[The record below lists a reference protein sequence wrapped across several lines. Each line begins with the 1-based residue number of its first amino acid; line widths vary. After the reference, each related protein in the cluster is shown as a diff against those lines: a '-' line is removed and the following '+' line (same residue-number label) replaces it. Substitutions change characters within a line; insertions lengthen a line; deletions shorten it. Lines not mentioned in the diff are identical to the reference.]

1 MIKTKRMEF
10 TDLLNARWDSNAA
23 MSTAFDL
30 HTIGCEINS
39 IAKVARDNLK
49 TARDL
54 GKPEWD
60 ENFSCDLVLKW
71 MEELQAR
78 VQKTL
83 TKHSKTQTK

>member
-1 MIKTKRMEF
+1 MKTKRMEF
-10 TDLLNARWDSNAA
+10 TKLINSNWENNAA
-23 MSTAFDL
+23 MRAAMSL

-39 IAKVARDNLK
+39 IAKVAKENLD

-54 GKPEWD
+54 GKSEWD
-60 ENFSCDLVLKW
+60 ENFACSLVLKW

-83 TKHSKTQTK
+83 EESIETQTA